1 MLHVRQATEAD
12 SKDIFEW
19 RNDELTRKMS
29 HATDRVEWDGHCRW
43 FASSIANDERLLL
56 ICETSGESEKV
67 GFVRFDLNDKN
78 ALMSINLSPDMRGKG
93 YAKQCLLDAIV
104 YFKAQHPNSFSIVA
118 EIKVQNLASRYTF
131 EGVGFE
137 LAYVE
142 GDVLH
147 YRYSG

>member
-1 MLHVRQATEAD
+1 MLSVRRADEAD

-43 FASSIANDERLLL
+43 FASSLANEERLLL
-56 ICETSGESEKV
+56 ICETKDGSQKV
-67 GFVRFDLNDKN
+67 GIVRFDFNDQN
-78 ALMSINLSPDMRGKG
+78 ALISINLSPAMRGRG
-93 YAKQCLLDAIV
+93 YAKQCLLEAIV
-104 YFKAQHPNSFSIVA
+104 YFKAQYLNSFPIVA
-118 EIKVQNLASRYTF
+118 EIKVQNLASKYTF

-137 LAYVE
+137 LTYVE